1 GADEIVTGTGS
12 AVIVGDDGEIL
23 RDAQERVTKVSA
35 TGTDDEAAGADLIT
49 SNAGSNVILGGLLA
63 DIISGDNGEVNAGGL
78 VGTLDDGHGGDDI
91 IIAGGDEHGGNTILG
106 GHGADTITLGTGF
119 NTVVGDNGFVERNSL
134 GVTAVESVE
143 TDVLNA
149 GNDHIVSLGGDNI
162 ILGGLGNDFIDAAVG
177 SSIVLGDDG
186 TILSGATNTILG
198 GFGEDVIA
206 LQGGTNTVVGD
217 NGIVRRAGLE
227 VLQVA
232 TSGAQGAKDV
242 ITSTGGTNIILGGV
256 GGDEIHADAGASNNV
271 ILGDNGF
278 ANFGLVKPDLT
289 VSWDIETSDPSVG
302 EGDTISAGANNTI

>member
-177 SSIVLGDDG
+177 SSIVLGDAGRVVVGGDVFTKQEDFG
-186 TILSGATNTILG
+186 GDDAILSGATNTILG
-198 GFGEDVIA
+198 GFGEDVIT

-232 TSGAQGAKDV
+232 TSGAQGANDV
-242 ITSTGGTNIILGGV
+242 ITST
-256 GGDEIHADAGASNNV
+256 S
-271 ILGDNGF
+271 
-278 ANFGLVKPDLT
+278 
-289 VSWDIETSDPSVG
+289 
-302 EGDTISAGANNTI
+302 